1 MKQIIKKC
9 PNLLTKYSKFI
20 RQEKNGEL
28 SYGQFG
34 CPFLEYNKENIG
46 IHYYGLNDDGD
57 YIAI

>member
-20 RQEKNGEL
+20 RQEENGEL
-28 SYGQFG
+28 PYGQFG

-46 IHYYGLNDDGD
+46 NDGD
-57 YIAI
+57 YITI